1 MEKFILKNQSRCFF
15 YRVKIVASCFY
26 QNQRM
31 IKIGI
36 IGLGDIAAKAYLPVL
51 SCKTGFEFHLCSR
64 NEKRLQELGDKY
76 RFPDQH
82 KTVAGLIASGIKAA
96 FVNAAT
102 EAHFE
107 LVKQLLEANIAV
119 FVDKP
124 ISMVY
129 AESKQLVEL
138 AEARNLLLM
147 VGFNRRYAPVY
158 QQLKLEDPTLI
169 IMQKNRKSLPDFVRR
184 FVVEDF
190 IHVVDTLRYLFPY
203 PIENLIVNGLKKDT
217 ILHQLVIQF
226 VSKSGA
232 VAIGIMNRDTATT
245 EEKLE
250 VMTATQKK
258 TVYNIADLVLEE
270 NKNTIKLGTND
281 WESTLYKRGFE
292 QMTDDFLQAV
302 ANNKPTQISARD
314 ALFTHEICERIVE
327 MLEKD

>member
-1 MEKFILKNQSRCFF
+1 
-15 YRVKIVASCFY
+15 
-26 QNQRM
+26 M

-51 SCKTGFEFHLCSR
+51 SSKTGFEFHLCSR

-76 RFPDQH
+76 RFPNQH
-82 KTVAGLIASGIKAA
+82 KTVPDLIASGIKAA

-107 LVKQLLEANIAV
+107 IVKQLLEANIAV

-124 ISMVY
+124 IAMIY

-138 AEARNLLLM
+138 AEERNLLLM

-158 QQLKLEDPTLI
+158 QQLKQLDNPTLI
-169 IMQKNRKSLPDFVRR
+169 IMQKNRKSLPDFTRR

-203 PIENLIVNGLKKDT
+203 PIESLLINGIKKGT
-217 ILHQLVIQF
+217 VLHQLVVQF
-226 VSKSGA
+226 VSKSGE
-232 VAIGIMNRDTATT
+232 VAIGIMNRDTSTT

-250 VMTATQKK
+250 VMTATAKQ
-258 TVYNIADLVLEE
+258 TVYNVSDLISEE

-281 WESTLYKRGFE
+281 WESTLHKRGFE
-292 QMTDDFLQAV
+292 QMAADFLQAV
-302 ANNKPTQISARD
+302 VSNKPTQISARD
-314 ALFTHEICERIVE
+314 ALFTHEICERIVKK
-327 MLEKD
+327 LEDQK

>member
-1 MEKFILKNQSRCFF
+1 
-15 YRVKIVASCFY
+15 
-26 QNQRM
+26 M

-51 SCKTGFEFHLCSR
+51 SSKTGFEFHLCSR
-64 NEKRLQELGDKY
+64 NEKRLQELGEKY
-76 RFPDQH
+76 RFPNQH
-82 KTVAGLIASGIKAA
+82 KTVVDLIASGIKAA

-107 LVKQLLEANIAV
+107 IVKQLLEANISV

-158 QQLKLEDPTLI
+158 QQLKLEKPTLI
-169 IMQKNRKSLPDFVRR
+169 IMQKNRKALPDFTRR

-203 PIENLIVNGLKKDT
+203 EINQLLVNGLKKGEM
-217 ILHQLVIQF
+217 LHQLVIQF
-226 VSKSGA
+226 VAKTGE

-258 TVYNIADLVLEE
+258 TVYNVSELVSEE
-270 NKNTIKLGTND
+270 NKNVIYFGGND

-292 QMTDDFLQAV
+292 QMTDDFLQAIV
-302 ANNKPTQISARD
+302 NKTSTQISARD
-314 ALFTHEICERIVE
+314 ALSTHEICERIVE
-327 MLEKD
+327 KLLN

>member
-1 MEKFILKNQSRCFF
+1 
-15 YRVKIVASCFY
+15 
-26 QNQRM
+26 M

-51 SCKTGFEFHLCSR
+51 SSKIGFEFHLCSR

-76 RFPDQH
+76 RFPNQH
-82 KTVAGLIASGIKAA
+82 KTIAGLIAAGIKAA

-102 EAHFE
+102 EAHFNI
-107 LVKQLLEANIAV
+107 VKQLLEADIAV

-124 ISMVY
+124 ISMNY
-129 AESKQLVEL
+129 QQSKQLVEL

-158 QQLKLEDPTLI
+158 QHLKLENPMLI
-169 IMQKNRKSLPDFVRR
+169 ILQKNRKSLPDLVRR

-203 PIENLIVNGLKKDT
+203 PIENLIVNGIKKDT
-217 ILHQLVIQF
+217 MLHQLVIQF
-226 VSKSGA
+226 VSKSGE

-258 TVYNIADLVLEE
+258 TVYNVSDLISEE

-281 WESTLYKRGFE
+281 WESTLHKRGFE

-302 ANNKPTQISARD
+302 VSNKTTQISARD
-314 ALFTHEICERIVE
+314 ALFTHEICERIVAQ
-327 MLEKD
+327 LEKH

>member
-1 MEKFILKNQSRCFF
+1 
-15 YRVKIVASCFY
+15 
-26 QNQRM
+26 M

-51 SCKTGFEFHLCSR
+51 SSKAGFEFHLCSR
-64 NEKRLQELGDKY
+64 NEKRMQELGEKY
-76 RFPDQH
+76 RFQNQH
-82 KTVAGLIASGIKAA
+82 KTVAGLIAAGIKAA

-102 EAHFE
+102 EAHFKIT
-107 LVKQLLEANIAV
+107 KQLLEANISV
-119 FVDKP
+119 FIDKP
-124 ISMVY
+124 LSMIY

-138 AEARNLLLM
+138 AEAQNLLLM

-158 QQLKLEDPTLI
+158 QQLKLEKPTLI
-169 IMQKNRKSLPDFVRR
+169 IMQKNRKALPDFTRR

-203 PIENLIVNGLKKDT
+203 NIDNLIVNGLKKGEM
-217 ILHQLVIQF
+217 LHQLVIQL
-226 VSKSGA
+226 VAKTGE

-258 TVYNIADLVLEE
+258 TVYNVSDLVSEE
-270 NKNTIKLGTND
+270 NKNVLNLGGND
-281 WESTLYKRGFE
+281 WESTLHKRGFE
-292 QMTDDFLQAV
+292 QMTYDFLQAV
-302 ANNKPTQISARD
+302 ANKTSTQISARD

-327 MLEKD
+327 RLENAAIN

>member
-1 MEKFILKNQSRCFF
+1 
-15 YRVKIVASCFY
+15 
-26 QNQRM
+26 M

-51 SCKTGFEFHLCSR
+51 SSKTSFEFHLCSR
-64 NEKRLQELGDKY
+64 NEQRMQQLGEKYRLQN
-76 RFPDQH
+76 QH
-82 KTVAGLIASGIKAA
+82 KTIADLIESGIKAA

-107 LVKQLLEANIAV
+107 IVKQLLEAKISV

-124 ISMVY
+124 ISMIY
-129 AESKQLVEL
+129 AESKQLTEL
-138 AEARNLLLM
+138 AEAQNVLLM

-158 QQLKLEDPTLI
+158 QQLKLEKPTLI
-169 IMQKNRKSLPDFVRR
+169 ILQKNRKSLPDFTRR

-203 PIENLIVNGLKKDT
+203 PIENLLVNGLKKGEM
-217 ILHQLVIQF
+217 LHQLVIQF
-226 VSKSGA
+226 VAKSGE
-232 VAIGIMNRDTATT
+232 VAIGIMNRDTSTT

-258 TVYNIADLVLEE
+258 TVYNVSDLVSEE
-270 NKNTIKLGTND
+270 NKNIIYLGGND
-281 WESTLYKRGFE
+281 WESTLHKRGFE

-302 ANNKPTQISARD
+302 AHSKSTQISVRD

-327 MLEKD
+327 ELEKD

>member
-1 MEKFILKNQSRCFF
+1 MLLLSGKNCCFI
-15 YRVKIVASCFY
+15 FY

-51 SCKTGFEFHLCSR
+51 GSKAGFEFHLCSR

-76 RFPDQH
+76 RFPNQH
-82 KTVAGLIASGIKAA
+82 KTLADLIASDIQAA

-158 QQLKLEDPTLI
+158 QQLKLESPTLI

-203 PIENLIVNGLKKDT
+203 PIENLLVNGLKKGT
-217 ILHQLVIQF
+217 MLHQLVIQF
-226 VSKSGA
+226 VAHSGE

-258 TVYNIADLVLEE
+258 TVYNIADLTSEE

-281 WESTLYKRGFE
+281 WESTLHKRGFE

-302 ANNKPTQISARD
+302 AGNKPTQISAPD

-327 MLEKD
+327 KLEKD

>member
-1 MEKFILKNQSRCFF
+1 MLLLSGKNCCFI
-15 YRVKIVASCFY
+15 FY

-51 SCKTGFEFHLCSR
+51 SSKTGFEFHLCSR

-82 KTVAGLIASGIKAA
+82 KTIAGLIASGIKAA

-124 ISMVY
+124 ISMIY

-217 ILHQLVIQF
+217 MLHQLVIQF
-226 VSKSGA
+226 VAHSGE

-327 MLEKD
+327 MLEKDG

>member
-1 MEKFILKNQSRCFF
+1 
-15 YRVKIVASCFY
+15 
-26 QNQRM
+26 M

-36 IGLGDIAAKAYLPVL
+36 IGLGDIATKAYLPVL
-51 SCKTGFEFHLCSR
+51 SGKAGFEFHLCSR
-64 NEKRLQELGDKY
+64 NEKRLQEMGEKY
-76 RFPDQH
+76 RFPNQH
-82 KTVAGLIASGIKAA
+82 KTIESLISGDIEAA

-107 LVKQLLEANIAV
+107 IVKQLLEANISV

-138 AEARNLLLM
+138 AEAKNVLLM

-158 QQLKLEDPTLI
+158 QQCKLENPTLI
-169 IMQKNRKSLPDFVRR
+169 ILQKNRKNLPDFVRR

-190 IHVVDTLRYLFPY
+190 IHVVDILRYLFPY
-203 PIENLIVNGLKKDT
+203 PIENLIVNGIKKGEM
-217 ILHQLVIQF
+217 LHQLVVQF
-226 VSKSGA
+226 VSKSGE

-250 VMTATQKK
+250 VMTATSKQI
-258 TVYNIADLVLEE
+258 VYNVSDLVSEE
-270 NKNTIKLGTND
+270 NKNVVYLGGND
-281 WESTLYKRGFE
+281 WEPTLHKRGFE

-302 ANNKPTQISARD
+302 VYKTPTQISARD
-314 ALFTHEICERIVE
+314 ALFSHEICERIVVE
-327 MLEKD
+327 LEKS

>member
-1 MEKFILKNQSRCFF
+1 
-15 YRVKIVASCFY
+15 
-26 QNQRM
+26 M

-51 SCKTGFEFHLCSR
+51 SSKTGFEFHLCSR

-76 RFPDQH
+76 RFPNQY
-82 KTVAGLIASGIKAA
+82 KTVTGLIASGIKAA

-107 LVKQLLEANIAV
+107 IVKQLLEANIAV

-124 ISMVY
+124 IAMIY

-138 AEARNLLLM
+138 AEERNLLLM

-158 QQLKLEDPTLI
+158 QQLKQLKNPTLI
-169 IMQKNRKSLPDFVRR
+169 VMQKNRKSLPDFTRR

-203 PIENLIVNGLKKDT
+203 PIENLMVNGIKKGT
-217 ILHQLVIQF
+217 MLHQLVVQF
-226 VSKSGA
+226 VSKSGE

-250 VMTATQKK
+250 VMTATAKQV
-258 TVYNIADLVLEE
+258 VYNVSDLICEE

-292 QMTDDFLQAV
+292 QMAADFLQAIV
-302 ANNKPTQISARD
+302 SNKPTQISARD

-327 MLEKD
+327 KLEDQK

>member
-1 MEKFILKNQSRCFF
+1 M
-15 YRVKIVASCFY
+15 V
-26 QNQRM
+26 
-31 IKIGI
+31 KIGI

-51 SCKTGFEFHLCSR
+51 SSKTGFEFHLCSR

-76 RFPDQH
+76 RFQNQH
-82 KTVAGLIASGIKAA
+82 QNLESLIASNIQAA

-102 EAHFE
+102 EAHFTI
-107 LVKQLLEANIAV
+107 VKQLLEANISV

-158 QQLKLEDPTLI
+158 QQLKLDNPTLI
-169 IMQKNRKSLPDFVRR
+169 IMQKNRKSLPDLVRR

-203 PIENLIVNGLKKDT
+203 PIESLLINGIKKDGM
-217 ILHQLVIQF
+217 LHQLVVQF
-226 VSKSGA
+226 VSKFGE

-258 TVYNIADLVLEE
+258 TAYNVSDLVSEE
-270 NKNTIKLGTND
+270 NRNIIQVGAND
-281 WESTLYKRGFE
+281 WEPTLHKRGFE
-292 QMTDDFLQAV
+292 QMADDFLQAV
-302 ANNKPTQISARD
+302 VHQISTQIPARD

-327 MLEKD
+327 RLEEIS

>member
-1 MEKFILKNQSRCFF
+1 
-15 YRVKIVASCFY
+15 
-26 QNQRM
+26 M

-51 SCKTGFEFHLCSR
+51 SSKAGFEFHLCSR
-64 NEKRLQELGDKY
+64 NENRLQEMGAKY
-76 RFPDQH
+76 RLTHLHHHLQS
-82 KTVAGLIASGIKAA
+82 LIESKIEAA

-107 LVKQLLEANIAV
+107 IVKQLLEANISV

-124 ISMVY
+124 ISMIY

-138 AEARNLLLM
+138 AEQRNLLLM

-158 QQLKLEDPTLI
+158 QQLKLDDPTLI
-169 IMQKNRKSLPDFVRR
+169 IMQKNRKALPDFTRR

-203 PIENLIVNGLKKDT
+203 PIENLIVNGIKKGV
-217 ILHQLVIQF
+217 ILHQLVVQL
-226 VSKSGA
+226 VSKSGE

-258 TVYNIADLVLEE
+258 TVYNVSDLESEE
-270 NKNTIKLGTND
+270 NRNIIQVGGND
-281 WESTLYKRGFE
+281 WESTLHKRGFE
-292 QMTDDFLQAV
+292 QMIDDFLQAV
-302 ANNKPTQISARD
+302 VNKTSTQTSARD

-327 MLEKD
+327 KLEGKKE

>member
-1 MEKFILKNQSRCFF
+1 
-15 YRVKIVASCFY
+15 
-26 QNQRM
+26 M

-51 SCKTGFEFHLCSR
+51 SSKAGFEFHLCSR
-64 NEKRLQELGDKY
+64 NEKRLQELGDQY
-76 RFPDQH
+76 RLPNLHPSLQS
-82 KTVAGLIASGIKAA
+82 LISTGIQAA

-107 LVKQLLEANIAV
+107 IVKQLLEANIAV

-124 ISMVY
+124 ISMEY
-129 AESKQLVEL
+129 HQSKQLVEL

-169 IMQKNRKSLPDFVRR
+169 IMQKNRKSLPDFTRR

-203 PIENLIVNGLKKDT
+203 PIENLIVNGIKKDT
-217 ILHQLVIQF
+217 MLYQLVIQF
-226 VSKSGA
+226 VSHSGA
-232 VAIGIMNRDTATT
+232 IAIGIMNRDTATT

-258 TVYNIADLVLEE
+258 TVYNVSDLISEE

-281 WESTLYKRGFE
+281 WESTLHKRGFE

-302 ANNKPTQISARD
+302 AENKPTQISARD

-327 MLEKD
+327 KLEQLPNQE

>member
-1 MEKFILKNQSRCFF
+1 
-15 YRVKIVASCFY
+15 
-26 QNQRM
+26 M

-51 SCKTGFEFHLCSR
+51 SSKTSFEFHLCSR
-64 NEKRLQELGDKY
+64 NEQRMQQLGEKYRLQN
-76 RFPDQH
+76 QH
-82 KTVAGLIASGIKAA
+82 KTIADLIESGIKAA

-107 LVKQLLEANIAV
+107 IVKQLLEAKISV

-124 ISMVY
+124 ISMIY
-129 AESKQLVEL
+129 AESKQLTEL
-138 AEARNLLLM
+138 AEAQNVLLM

-158 QQLKLEDPTLI
+158 QQLKLEKPTLI
-169 IMQKNRKSLPDFVRR
+169 ILQKNRKSLPDFTRR

-203 PIENLIVNGLKKDT
+203 EIENLLVNGIKKGEM
-217 ILHQLVIQF
+217 LHQLVIQF
-226 VSKSGA
+226 VAKSGE
-232 VAIGIMNRDTATT
+232 VAIGIMNRDTSTT

-258 TVYNIADLVLEE
+258 TVYNVSDLVSEE
-270 NKNTIKLGTND
+270 NKNIIYLGGND
-281 WESTLYKRGFE
+281 WESTLHKRGFE

-302 ANNKPTQISARD
+302 AHSKSTQISARD

-327 MLEKD
+327 ELEKD

>member
-1 MEKFILKNQSRCFF
+1 
-15 YRVKIVASCFY
+15 
-26 QNQRM
+26 M

-51 SCKTGFEFHLCSR
+51 SSKTGFEFHLCSR
-64 NEKRLQELGDKY
+64 NEKRLQELGEKY
-76 RFPDQH
+76 RFPNQH
-82 KTVAGLIASGIKAA
+82 KTIADLIAAGIKAA

-107 LVKQLLEANIAV
+107 ITKQLLEANISV

-124 ISMVY
+124 ISMIY

-158 QQLKLEDPTLI
+158 QQLKLENPTLI
-169 IMQKNRKSLPDFVRR
+169 ILQKNRKALPDFTRR

-203 PIENLIVNGLKKDT
+203 DIENLLVNGLKKGEM
-217 ILHQLVIQF
+217 LHQLVIQF
-226 VSKSGA
+226 VAKTGE

-258 TVYNIADLVLEE
+258 TVYNVSDLVSEE
-270 NKNTIKLGTND
+270 NKNIIHLGGND
-281 WESTLYKRGFE
+281 WESTLYK
-292 QMTDDFLQAV
+292 
-302 ANNKPTQISARD
+302 
-314 ALFTHEICERIVE
+314 
-327 MLEKD
+327 

>member
-1 MEKFILKNQSRCFF
+1 
-15 YRVKIVASCFY
+15 
-26 QNQRM
+26 M

-51 SCKTGFEFHLCSR
+51 SSKTGFEFHLCSR
-64 NEKRLQELGDKY
+64 NEQRMQQLGEKYRLQN
-76 RFPDQH
+76 QH
-82 KTVAGLIASGIKAA
+82 KTIADLIEIGIKAA

-107 LVKQLLEANIAV
+107 IVKQLLEAKISV

-124 ISMVY
+124 ISMIY
-129 AESKQLVEL
+129 AESKQLTEL
-138 AEARNLLLM
+138 AEAQNVLLM

-158 QQLKLEDPTLI
+158 QQLKLEKPTLI
-169 IMQKNRKSLPDFVRR
+169 ILQKNRKSLPDFTRR

-203 PIENLIVNGLKKDT
+203 PIENLLVNGLKKGEM
-217 ILHQLVIQF
+217 LHQLVIQF
-226 VSKSGA
+226 VAKSGE
-232 VAIGIMNRDTATT
+232 VAIGIMNRDTSTT

-258 TVYNIADLVLEE
+258 TVYNVSDLVSEE
-270 NKNTIKLGTND
+270 NKNIIYLGGND
-281 WESTLYKRGFE
+281 WESTLHKRGFE

-302 ANNKPTQISARD
+302 AHSKSTQISARD

-327 MLEKD
+327 ELERI